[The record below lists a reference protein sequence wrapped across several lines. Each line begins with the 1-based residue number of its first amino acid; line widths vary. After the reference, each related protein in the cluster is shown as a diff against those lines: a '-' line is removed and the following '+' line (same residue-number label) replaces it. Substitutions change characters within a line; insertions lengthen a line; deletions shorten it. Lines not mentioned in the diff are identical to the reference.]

1 MSQLLEWII
10 AAAVAVIVPGIL
22 AALWGGIKYLSGIK
36 VTVDAMKAGGEKR
49 SEETRT
55 IVKAILTLSDTQRV
69 TLEAIRDG
77 KCNGNITSG
86 LARLDENDKQV
97 EAMLIERVG

>member
-1 MSQLLEWII
+1 MSEWLQII
-10 AAAVAVIVPGIL
+10 LASAAAVIVPGVI

-36 VTVDAMKAGGEKR
+36 GTVDAMKAGGEKR
-49 SEETRT
+49 SEETRA

-86 LARLDENDKQV
+86 LAKLDENDKQV

>member
-10 AAAVAVIVPGIL
+10 GAAVAVIVPAIL
-22 AALWGGIKYLSGIK
+22 AGLWSGIK
-36 VTVDAMKAGGEKR
+36 TMAGIKSTVDEMKAGGAKR

-55 IVKAILTLSDTQRV
+55 IIKAILTLSDTQRV

-77 KCNGNITSG
+77 KCNGNITG
-86 LARLDENDKQV
+86 GIAKLDKSDEEVQ
-97 EAMLIERVG
+97 AMLVERAG

>member
-1 MSQLLEWII
+1 MSQVLEWII

-22 AALWGGIKYLSGIK
+22 AALWGSIRYLSGIK
-36 VTVDAMKAGGEKR
+36 GTVDAMRAGWEKR

-77 KCNGNITSG
+77 KCNGNITVG
-86 LARLDENDKQV
+86 LAKLDENDKQV

>member
-1 MSQLLEWII
+1 MSQVLEWII

-22 AALWGGIKYLSGIK
+22 AALWGGIRYLSGIK
-36 VTVDAMKAGGEKR
+36 VTVDAMRAGGEKR

-77 KCNGNITSG
+77 KCNGNITAG
-86 LARLDENDKQV
+86 LAKLDENDKQV
-97 EAMLIERVG
+97 EAMLVERVG